1 MNRGDI
7 QDLLNV
13 RDRKPIY
20 FTRTHLTEY
29 IEEKIAELDAGGGE
43 DEKPKG
49 TRSGAQN
56 RSLHLWLTQVAQ
68 ELDKE
73 GHTIQNVVAKIQRAE
88 IRPTGEN
95 LKEVL
100 WRPYMLA
107 ATGKESTTKLDKAEV
122 DRIYEGLNK
131 FLGEHFH
138 IHIPFPSDE
147 ARQLENLA
155 GYMTAVGTEDVP
167 EIDETNRADKF

>member
-1 MNRGDI
+1 MKVD
-7 QDLLNV
+7 DLRYCVAEIITSKWEYKKLATALLK
-13 RDRKPIY
+13 RLDEEGIS
-20 FTRTHLTEY
+20 TE
-29 IEEKIAELDAGGGE
+29 D
-43 DEKPKG
+43 KPKG
-49 TRSGAQN
+49 NRTGAQN

-73 GHTIQNVVAKIQRAE
+73 GHTIQNVVAKIQKAE

-100 WRPYMLA
+100 WRPYQIA
-107 ATGKESTTKLDKAEV
+107 ATGKESSAKLDKGEV

-138 IHIPFPSDE
+138 IHIPFPSDD
-147 ARQLENLA
+147 ARQLEQLG
-155 GYMTAVGTEDVP
+155 GYMSAAGTVDVP
-167 EIDETNRADKF
+167 EMDETNNGSGF